1 MAGGTAL
8 LALAGPVGWSI
19 AGVAILGSGLMF
31 WKTRS
36 NKKRLEN
43 VFLSISNRDK
53 KKYELAIV
61 ELNERINRIIN
72 ETGKLNSAI
81 VEIGSFGLDYEAMTE
96 QQQYVLGSYV
106 NLMLSSS
113 QLLIN
118 PIMGLQPNYSDDDLD
133 KFLSSNLV
141 DVQYRLKKRLLVY
154 LANLL
159 YNIETD
165 EKDRKLLAKSFR
177 GNKKFIKDMEFEKK
191 DFDLNLFNVVN
202 EILSV
207 AYKK

>member
-1 MAGGTAL
+1 M
-8 LALAGPVGWSI
+8 
-19 AGVAILGSGLMF
+19 
-31 WKTRS
+31 
-36 NKKRLEN
+36 
-43 VFLSISNRDK
+43 SISKRDQT
-53 KKYELAIV
+53 KYELAIV

-96 QQQYVLGSYV
+96 KQQYVLGSYV
-106 NLMLSSS
+106 NLMFSSS

-133 KFLSSNLV
+133 KYLSSNLV
-141 DVQYRLKKRLLVY
+141 DVQYRLKKKLLVY

-165 EKDRKLLAKSFR
+165 ETDRKLLAKSFR